1 MKRLPLLPL
10 LTLAALPALAE
21 DTAPSWKVVTSR
33 GDGSCQMLV
42 PPDWPL
48 GKVKGSAYQT
58 ESRAAAIVNRTR
70 ENTWPEVLASARQT
84 YKPLR
89 VIEETETRF
98 WFEYAG
104 SVKAPGA
111 SWYVAARQ
119 GDAICFAQ
127 ISFKE
132 SRYQPE
138 ATRIA
143 KSVAPVRR

>member
-1 MKRLPLLPL
+1 MKTLPSLAVLALTVLPVV
-10 LTLAALPALAE
+10 AQ
-21 DTAPSWKVVTSR
+21 DAPPTWKVVKSS
-33 GDGSCQMLV
+33 GEGNCQMLV

-48 GKVKGSAYQT
+48 GRVKGSAYQT
-58 ESRAAAIVNRTR
+58 ESRAAAIVRKTR
-70 ENTWPEVLASARQT
+70 ENTWPEVVASARQT

-89 VIEETETRF
+89 VIEETEARF

-111 SWYVAARQ
+111 SWYVAARA

-132 SRYQPE
+132 SRYQAE

-143 KSVAPVRR
+143 KSVAPAAR